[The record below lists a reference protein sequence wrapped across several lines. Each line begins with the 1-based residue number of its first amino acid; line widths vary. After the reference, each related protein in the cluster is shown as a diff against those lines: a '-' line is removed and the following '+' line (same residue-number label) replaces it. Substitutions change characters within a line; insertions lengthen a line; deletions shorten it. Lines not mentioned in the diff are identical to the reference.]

1 MKTSNKLSPKAHG
14 RGLKRVQEDRG
25 EHLSLWTA
33 LESTAPEAGCVP
45 QTRHA
50 WVDRVAAR
58 STAIP
63 VGPSFHISL
72 SMVL

>member
-1 MKTSNKLSPKAHG
+1 MKKTNKLSPEAHG
-14 RGLKRVQEDRG
+14 RGLKLVQEHRG

-33 LESTAPEAGCVP
+33 IECTAPEAGCVP

-58 STAIP
+58 STAIH
-63 VGPSFHISL
+63 VGPSFRISL